1 LAFFIF
7 VRNNRNTIQA
17 AIKTDSSDWHFSTER
32 YVAQTIATHYDNL
45 KVGRDAPVGVI
56 KASYRK
62 LSQKY
67 HPDRNPDPAAL
78 EIMKLINLAW
88 DVLSDPERRARHDRA
103 ISALECRVGAKP
115 GPPAAPAPVR
125 SKTKRI
131 AVALALLLALLALA
145 AFLLTGSGGDEDEV
159 AAQIPAPVPLDEF
172 SPAPQ
177 TERVPHGYLR
187 TAAQD
192 QTPGIAVVDID
203 NTAGAHDAE
212 VRLFVNGRAARSMNV
227 HHGKRFVVENLA
239 PGKYVLKYRM
249 EVDGKTLAY
258 QERALFQPRRD
269 LFSKLKVRLLDA
281 AGNTA
286 TADAIAADRF

>member
-1 LAFFIF
+1 
-7 VRNNRNTIQA
+7 
-17 AIKTDSSDWHFSTER
+17 
-32 YVAQTIATHYDNL
+32 VAQTIASHYDNL

-103 ISALECRVGAKP
+103 IAALERRVAVR
-115 GPPAAPAPVR
+115 PAARAPAPVR
-125 SKTKRI
+125 SDALRVVFVL
-131 AVALALLLALLALA
+131 AVFLALLLLTAFLA
-145 AFLLTGSGGDEDEV
+145 AGSGSDEDDVQAEV
-159 AAQIPAPVPLDEF
+159 PAALEHEA
-172 SPAPQ
+172 SPAAQ
-177 TERVPHGYLR
+177 TERVPHGYL
-187 TAAQD
+187 AAVAQD
-192 QTPGIAVVDID
+192 QSPGIAVVDID
-203 NTAGAHDAE
+203 NTAGVRDAE

-258 QERALFQPRRD
+258 QERAVFQPRRD
-269 LFSKLKVRLLDA
+269 LFSKLKVRLPDA

>member
-1 LAFFIF
+1 M
-7 VRNNRNTIQA
+7 
-17 AIKTDSSDWHFSTER
+17 
-32 YVAQTIATHYDNL
+32 ATHYDNL

-103 ISALECRVGAKP
+103 ISALERRVAAKP
-115 GPPAAPAPVR
+115 ARPAAPAPVR
-125 SKTKRI
+125 SNTTRI
-131 AVALALLLALLALA
+131 GVALALLLALLAVA
-145 AFLLTGSGGDEDEV
+145 AFLLTGSGGDEDAV
-159 AAQIPAPVPLDEF
+159 AAQVPAPVAHEQLT
-172 SPAPQ
+172 SAPE
-177 TERVPHGYLR
+177 TEREPHGYLF

-203 NTAGAHDAE
+203 NTAGVRDAE

-239 PGKYVLKYRM
+239 PGTYVLKYRM
-249 EVDGKTLAY
+249 QVGGKMLAY

-269 LFSKLKVRLLDA
+269 QFSKLKVTLPDA
-281 AGNTA
+281 AGNTSS
-286 TADAIAADRF
+286 ADAIAADRF